1 MRYNERVVEE
11 LHLPVEKIDFG
22 QAKPQVFKADQA
34 EGHVWTPVARP
45 VLQQDLPN
53 ALPSLLTSS
62 LKALQVYFDEHAL
75 AHCCLCHGSVCYCS
89 MAPYLTASMHDQTY
103 VHFASGLKR

>member
-1 MRYNERVVEE
+1 MRYNERVLEE

-22 QAKPQVFKADQA
+22 QAKPQVPKADQA
-34 EGHVWTPVARP
+34 EGHIWPPVARP

-62 LKALQVYFDEHAL
+62 LKALQVCFDEHPL
-75 AHCCLCHGSVCYCS
+75 AHCCLLHGSVFCLS
-89 MAPYLTASMHDQTY
+89 
-103 VHFASGLKR
+103 